1 MGIIVLRMD
10 INDFVLLLVF
20 MVISG
25 GMLVGLLYLEDFL
38 SPKIKSTGMGSV
50 IIESAERPVSS
61 SRLLGFQYYF
71 YAIIF
76 VVVEAMLV
84 FLLLWSQSVAQIGAA
99 VFVGVGVS
107 LLFLLLL
114 VRYFM
119 DKADEVL

>member
-1 MGIIVLRMD
+1 MD